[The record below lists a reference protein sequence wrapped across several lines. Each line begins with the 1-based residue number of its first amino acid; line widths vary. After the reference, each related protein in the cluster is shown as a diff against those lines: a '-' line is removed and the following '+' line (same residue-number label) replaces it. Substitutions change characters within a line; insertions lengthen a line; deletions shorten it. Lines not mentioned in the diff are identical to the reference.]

1 MNETLFRID
10 AARSPLMDEAIQK
23 SKREKA
29 DGWKACAAAVSDY
42 NFLERR

>member
-1 MNETLFRID
+1 MKAISYWRRRLF
-10 AARSPLMDEAIQK
+10 LMDEAIQK

-29 DGWKACAAAVSDY
+29 DGWKACPATVSDY